1 MTRAEQLR
9 QLAKEI
15 KTNSQAISILNEKQ
29 RRMFTVINGIASELE
44 EENPDGP
51 ENPSDS

>member
-1 MTRAEQLR
+1 MLIHEQLK

-29 RRMFTVINGIASELE
+29 RRLVTILNGIASELE
-44 EENPDGP
+44 EENPHGP
-51 ENPSDS
+51 KDSSDS